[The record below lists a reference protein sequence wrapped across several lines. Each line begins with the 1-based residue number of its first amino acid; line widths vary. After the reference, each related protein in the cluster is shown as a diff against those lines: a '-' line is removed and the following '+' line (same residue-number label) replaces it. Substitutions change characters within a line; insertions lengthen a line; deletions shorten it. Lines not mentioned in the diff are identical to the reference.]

1 MPKDVFKSPKAM
13 ETILTQLYQKA
24 SPDNHINT
32 YWDGKHPPYFGLEL
46 ISTEGNIRFIVS
58 TPEKKYRAYIEN
70 SFYSQYPGVEI
81 RELPVDYTAAV
92 PWDPENWG
100 YMPIHFGKKKANP
113 LPIMTYVD
121 FGLDEDQKEEYKHD
135 PMSSMLELLGSLG
148 PGEHLWFQFLIK
160 IHREENFM
168 TGSLSGIVPDWKGD
182 IKAEMEKIYKDAK
195 KRGTDEDEENS
206 RSTVILTPVEKE
218 TIEVLDRARTKFP
231 FKVQIRVMYAA
242 KLANIDYDRI
252 GQAITTFQATENP
265 ARNGV
270 GYKWRADFDWNMWQD
285 PSGKKRLHYKME
297 ELEMYKKRIYEGHN
311 GRDTGSIMT
320 TEEIATLFHLP
331 GSNITTPNLTRIP
344 SARGNAPSNLPT
356 G

>member
-1 MPKDVFKSPKAM
+1 
-13 ETILTQLYQKA
+13 
-24 SPDNHINT
+24 
-32 YWDGKHPPYFGLEL
+32 
-46 ISTEGNIRFIVS
+46 
-58 TPEKKYRAYIEN
+58 
-70 SFYSQYPGVEI
+70 
-81 RELPVDYTAAV
+81 
-92 PWDPENWG
+92 
-100 YMPIHFGKKKANP
+100 
-113 LPIMTYVD
+113 
-121 FGLDEDQKEEYKHD
+121 
-135 PMSSMLELLGSLG
+135 
-148 PGEHLWFQFLIK
+148 
-160 IHREENFM
+160 
-168 TGSLSGIVPDWKGD
+168 VPDWKGD